1 MCNFVYQ
8 VDEEALLQNKKQIFN
23 CEFCRAQKFKP
34 IVQLYGRMVQ
44 STKQHRSILFA
55 LLVLFF
61 FVAFRLLFVHL
72 KGEIIRVNWISLIKE
87 RINKPVGKYQ
97 KRLNQFTGTTETSLV
112 ENAIKMIPWSSSSN
126 EQIKRANANVHT
138 KVIIP
143 NQKKNELN
151 SLFLLHSLLS
161 KEFCVCFSCRN
172 RLNGKR
178 NIKSMRRKI

>member
-1 MCNFVYQ
+1 MQFCLPGWWRS
-8 VDEEALLQNKKQIFN
+8 AL
-23 CEFCRAQKFKP
+23 
-34 IVQLYGRMVQ
+34 
-44 STKQHRSILFA
+44 TKQKTNIQLWILSGSKVQANRSIVWKNGPVNKTASFHFVCFA
-55 LLVLFF
+55 GSFF

-72 KGEIIRVNWISLIKE
+72 KGEIIWVNWILLIKE

-97 KRLNQFTGTTETSLV
+97 KRLNQFTGTTETRLV

-151 SLFLLHSLLS
+151 SLFLLHSWLS

-178 NIKSMRRKI
+178 NIKFMRRKI